1 MDENNVE
8 STLPE
13 TPLVTKEIT
22 TLEHINTEL
31 STDTNNV
38 NNARIVSPTD
48 VVEQKL
54 SDFVTDAFKATN
66 KDLAFNEKLK
76 DEITARLPKLT
87 DNQIIALFSNTNVN
101 INDKISKLIGPTF
114 QLMTATKNA
123 EIVENAKVK
132 QAAANQVIV
141 NTGSTQPNDIG
152 NNKEDTRDVIQ
163 GFNILSN
170 LLNAVSTTSGD
181 QSGEVDDPNRNSHPT
196 TPSQS

>member
-8 STLPE
+8 NTLPE

-38 NNARIVSPTD
+38 NNARIISPTD